1 MMDCAFMIEFFDGI
15 LERIGGSF
23 NGGGVQGGSHG
34 ACGFLGGAC

>member
-1 MMDCAFMIEFFDGI
+1 

-34 ACGFLGGAC
+34 ACDFLGGACYVWRVIGEA